1 MELEANGET
10 LHYVME
16 GRGPAIVFA
25 HGIGSDSY
33 VWHREFAALKDRY
46 ACIAFDMRGFG
57 WSSFNGRWTAGA
69 AAEDLHAG
77 LTALGVERA
86 HLVGFAAGGP
96 VTLTF
101 NAKYPKVARSLV
113 LIDTFARNHSHSQP
127 RIEESEKCFRYM
139 SMREY
144 ARQYAATRLLPDT
157 PQAEFNDLV
166 AAMCLSRKEA
176 YMDVL
181 RGILLPDFRPLCALV
196 KVPTLVVCGAHDRT
210 TPPNLTTELTQLI
223 GGAVERL
230 LPTGHFPNYDDPALL
245 TRTLVEFL
253 DAQPR

>member
-1 MELEANGET
+1 MDLEANGET
-10 LHYVME
+10 LHYVKE
-16 GRGPAIVFA
+16 GGGPAILFT
-25 HGIGSDSY
+25 HGIGSDAH
-33 VWHREFAALKDRY
+33 VWHREVAALKDRY
-46 ACIAFDMRGFG
+46 TCIAFDMRGFG
-57 WSSFNGRWTAGA
+57 FSSFNGRWTAEA

-77 LTALGVERA
+77 LAALGVERA

-113 LIDTFARNHSHSQP
+113 LIDSFARNHSHSQP
-127 RIEESEKCFRYM
+127 RIHESEKCFRYM

-144 ARQYAATRLLPDT
+144 ARQYAATRLLPAT
-157 PQAEFNDLV
+157 LQAEFDDLV
-166 AAMCLSRKEA
+166 AAACLSRKEA

-181 RGILLPDFRPLCALV
+181 RGVLLPDFRPLCAHV
-196 KVPTLVVCGAHDRT
+196 RVPTLVVCGAHDRT

-223 GGAVERL
+223 DGAVETL
-230 LPTGHFPNYDDPALL
+230 LPTGHFPNYDNPALF
-245 TRTLVEFL
+245 TRTLAGFL